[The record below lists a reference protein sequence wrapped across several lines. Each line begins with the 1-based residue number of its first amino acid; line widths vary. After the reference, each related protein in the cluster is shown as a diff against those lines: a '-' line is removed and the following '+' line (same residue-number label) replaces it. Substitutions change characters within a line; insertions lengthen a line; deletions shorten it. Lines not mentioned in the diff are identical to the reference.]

1 MVKWVAIVVLVI
13 SLLIPSGNVRGQ
25 SSGDLPV
32 YLVQPGD
39 TLNTIALRFGISVQD
54 IIAANQLTDPNIL
67 VIGTSLKIPGYE
79 GVSGVLK
86 FEVAPLGA
94 TLSGVSRQY
103 RVQPETLV
111 RLNQLTSPS
120 QLYIGSTLI
129 LPEDPQATPVNPVSV
144 FSEGQSFF
152 DQAVRLSTNPWKL
165 ARTNQKSG
173 RWDFLPGEVVYADSI
188 SPLPGLFGSPFIETI
203 EILPLPL
210 RQGKT
215 HLVRVTTTQPLTL
228 SGVLNEKPMVFF
240 QTADNQYVAIQG
252 VHAMAQ
258 PGLTTVKIEGAVAD
272 GKSFS
277 FEQALLLEPGNYPQD
292 VPLVVDPETLDP
304 AITVPEDEIVRTIV
318 EPATPLRYWSDVFTV
333 PVDEPCIRSWFG
345 SRRSYNGSPWIYY
358 HTGVDYGV
366 CANNLNI
373 YAPAP
378 GMVVFVGD
386 LTVRGLSTIIDHGWG
401 IYSGFWHQSSA
412 GVTVGEMVESGQL
425 IGEIGGSGRATG
437 PHLHWEVWANGVQ
450 VQPLDWLEKTF
461 P

>member
-1 MVKWVAIVVLVI
+1 MRKPLSIFLLVFF
-13 SLLIPSGNVRGQ
+13 LFVPFETARGQ
-25 SSGDLPV
+25 SPGELPV

-39 TLNTIALRFGISVQD
+39 TLNTIALRFGIAVQD
-54 IIAANQLTDPNIL
+54 IIAANQLADPNIL
-67 VIGTSLKIPGYE
+67 IVGTTLKIPGYE
-79 GVSGVLK
+79 GISGTLK

-94 TLSGVSRQY
+94 TLSGISRQY
-103 RVQPETLV
+103 NIPPATLV

-120 QLYIGSTLI
+120 QIYIGSTLI
-129 LPEDPQATPVNPVSV
+129 LPENPDASPVNPVSI
-144 FSEGQSFF
+144 FTEGETHFE
-152 DQAVRLSTNPWKL
+152 QAIRLSTNPWKL
-165 ARTNQKSG
+165 AQTNQKKDT
-173 RWDFLPGEVVYADSI
+173 WAFLPGEVVYADDTK
-188 SPLPGLFGSPFIETI
+188 PLPGLFGSPLIKMI

-215 HLVRVTTTQPLTL
+215 HLVKVTTTQPLSL
-228 SGVLNEKPMVFF
+228 SGLLNDKSMAFF
-240 QTADNQYVAIQG
+240 QIAENEYVAIQG

-258 PGLTTVKIEGAVAD
+258 PGLTTIKIEGTLPDQKV
-272 GKSFS
+272 FS
-277 FEQALLLEPGNYPQD
+277 FEQAILLEPGYYPQD
-292 VPLVVDPETLDP
+292 VPLIVDPQTLDP
-304 AITVPEDEIVRTIV
+304 AITAPEDDIVRTVV

-345 SRRSYNGSPWIYY
+345 SRRSYNGSPYIYF

-378 GMVVFVGD
+378 GVVVFVGD

-401 IYSGFWHQSSA
+401 VYSGFWHQSSA
-412 GVTVGEMVESGQL
+412 NVSVGDRVETRQK

-437 PHLHWEVWANGVQ
+437 PHLHWELWANGVQ
-450 VQPLDWLEKTF
+450 VQPLDWLEKTY